1 MLAKPRVNSRSIAA
15 TSSISWV
22 ARSSSDNPRA
32 ASLLAVTAGVARGTA
47 LVEQP
52 YGRQLGVPLLNQRL
66 VAIEPDLSLTTLSR
80 VLVVTVLLDGLV
92 DKDYRGVGLRCNV
105 ACGLRPPNQA
115 WPSAR
120 VARRAGPRGDRRF
133 LRRYHPGRAHLG
145 RRLEY
150 VCRARAKH
158 RDGRTLRRNGLHL

>member
-22 ARSSSDNPRA
+22 ARSSSDSLRT
-32 ASLLAVTAGVARGTA
+32 ASLARVATSSASARFFPTGGTS
-47 LVEQP
+47 
-52 YGRQLGVPLLNQRL
+52 LLNQRL
-66 VAIEPDLSLTTLSR
+66 IAIEPDLSLTTLSR
-80 VLVVTVLLDGLV
+80 VLLVTVLLDGLV

-133 LRRYHPGRAHLG
+133 LRRYHPGRAHPTPKRATSIPRTIQRSDLASTRPAFPWPW
-145 RRLEY
+145 RRS
-150 VCRARAKH
+150 
-158 RDGRTLRRNGLHL
+158 